1 MYIVRW
7 LMSHPIIAAWML
19 AGLAIL
25 LNFDSG
31 SSHKKDEHVAT
42 TDSSHVEQHQEKTT
56 VVDGSVAALAPSP
69 ENTPANNAVAIEKA
83 GVEHAATT
91 ENNAVEQ
98 NLTQASGSM
107 KVAETGASTEAGNK
121 SAEQGAIPTHE
132 LLQQARLAYQNGDLN
147 GSVAAY
153 QQLIKA
159 VPNSIE
165 YKGELGNV
173 YYHQNKQKESA
184 TIYAEIS
191 IALIDQGKSGQ
202 VGNMLGFIEAFYPD
216 KAAEIS
222 QYMAAHK

>member
-31 SSHKKDEHVAT
+31 GSHKKDEHVAA
-42 TDSSHVEQHQEKTT
+42 DSSHVELSQEKTMA
-56 VVDGSVAALAPSP
+56 DGSIAASSHAS
-69 ENTPANNAVAIEKA
+69 ENIPATAAASSSIEA
-83 GVEHAATT
+83 TGSGHTATT
-91 ENNAVEQ
+91 ENNTVEQ
-98 NLTQASGSM
+98 NSAQTSVSM
-107 KVAETGASTEAGNK
+107 KAVEAESASAAAENN
-121 SAEQGAIPTHE
+121 SVEQGASADE
-132 LLQQARLAYQNGDLN
+132 LLHQARLAYQNGDLN

-153 QQLIKA
+153 QQLIKVA
-159 VPNSIE
+159 PNSIE

-184 TIYAEIS
+184 AMYAEIS

-202 VGNMLGFIEAFYPD
+202 VGNMLGFIGAFYPD